1 MSVTTNFNALQRQ
14 LSPTKAVN
22 LRSSTATTTPLK

>member
-22 LRSSTATTTPLK
+22 LRNSTVNATPIK